1 VKLICQLGFRSH
13 IPLYDIGYS
22 ASIHHQP
29 FWHLQGDRFGSVS
42 PDMVDRFMYLEVIV
56 AGQSW
61 DSQLYHPSEIYQDG
75 SIQLGIVQDVVGY
88 LVSHPADWL

>member
-61 DSQLYHPSEIYQDG
+61 DSQLYHPSEIYQAY
-75 SIQLGIVQDVVGY
+75 LGWLDSARHRARCRR
-88 LVSHPADWL
+88 VSG